1 MSLYGRIRRNIL
13 TAREDIFQTLLRA
26 RAHNFCVGML
36 ARSDEDGLLLFHHG
50 GGVGGGKINGA
61 WMSGFTVPGDKRHM
75 HFAHHKME
83 TLLICII
90 TACKECSRKLFISNK
105 IVL

>member
-13 TAREDIFQTLLRA
+13 TAREDIFQTLSRA
-26 RAHNFCVGML
+26 RTDNFGVAL
-36 ARSDEDGLLLFHHG
+36 ACSLVRSDEDGLLLFHHG

-83 TLLICII
+83 ADLIC
-90 TACKECSRKLFISNK
+90 
-105 IVL
+105 